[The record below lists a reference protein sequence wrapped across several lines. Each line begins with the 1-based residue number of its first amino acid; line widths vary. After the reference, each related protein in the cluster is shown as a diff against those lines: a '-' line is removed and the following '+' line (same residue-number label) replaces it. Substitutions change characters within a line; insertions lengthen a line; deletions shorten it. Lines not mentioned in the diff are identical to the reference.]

1 MAMPPKRKQRLMI
14 VVSLVVGVSL
24 AAGLLFYALSD
35 NLNLFYPPSEIVAGK
50 APVGE
55 QIRVGGMVEKG
66 SVQRETDGLKVT
78 FNITD
83 YEETVTIHYT
93 GILPDLFAEDSGVV
107 ASGQL
112 QEDGSFVAT
121 EVLAKH
127 DENYMPPE
135 VADTLKKQHGGQLP
149 VPRSA
154 TSMPVT
160 SGPAAEPVT
169 GPQPLP
175 ETTPAPVEAP

>member
-1 MAMPPKRKQRLMI
+1 MPMPPKRKQRLLI
-14 VVSLVVGVSL
+14 VTSLVVGVSL

-35 NLNLFYPPSEIVAGK
+35 NLNLFYPPTDIVAGK

-66 SVQRETDGLKVT
+66 SVQREQDGLKVT

-83 YEETVTIHYT
+83 YEETVTNRYT
-93 GILPDLFAEDSGVV
+93 GILPDLFAEDSGVE

-121 EVLAKH
+121 EVRAKH

-149 VPRSA
+149 VPRAA
-154 TSMPVT
+154 TSMPAT
-160 SGPAAEPVT
+160 SGPAPET
-169 GPQPLP
+169 GPQLLP
-175 ETTPAPVEAP
+175 ETSPTPVEAP

>member
-1 MAMPPKRKQRLMI
+1 MAMPPKRKQRLLI
-14 VVSLVVGVSL
+14 VTSLVVGVSL
-24 AAGLLFYALSD
+24 AAGLLFYALND
-35 NLNLFYPPSEIVAGK
+35 NLNLFYPPADIVAGK

-66 SVQRETDGLKVT
+66 SVLREKDGLKVS

-112 QEDGSFVAT
+112 QEDGTFVAT

-149 VPRSA
+149 VPK
-154 TSMPVT
+154 PV
-160 SGPAAEPVT
+160 SAEPVPAEPVSEPHT
-169 GPQPLP
+169 PQQTLP
-175 ETTPAPVEAP
+175 EPVEAP